1 MTIGKSSKKQKA
13 PRAPPFLDRASGF
26 YGRLDEIEIE
36 FRTEVQITEEQPAAK
51 PALGEI
57 NRKELADDQ
66 EHCVC
71 DFSEGMM
78 EDDGT
83 TLLKRKPSRL
93 SRRWSRKSSRRT
105 KTDKPSLE
113 TDIQSSET
121 QLASAIES
129 SLDVNLVTQPDI
141 GPGSSAPEPTL
152 IHFSIQEE
160 ADDQKLI
167 PEGKEIEKMMTEKMG
182 ERDVEE
188 KKDVDN
194 MKIVKRKS
202 LRNYHK
208 VLDKALRRGWETF
221 VANLYSVTL
230 SPVSSPVSTPSKS
243 EMDRKAALADFRL

>member
-36 FRTEVQITEEQPAAK
+36 FRTEEQVTEKQPTAK
-51 PALGEI
+51 PVLGEI
-57 NRKELADDQ
+57 NSNELPDDQ
-66 EHCVC
+66 EHCMC

-105 KTDKPSLE
+105 KSDKPSLDM
-113 TDIQSSET
+113 DIQSSET
-121 QLASAIES
+121 RTAPTVEP
-129 SLDVNLVTQPDI
+129 SLDVNLVTDS
-141 GPGSSAPEPTL
+141 GSVISAPEPML
-152 IHFSIQEE
+152 IHFSIREE

-167 PEGKEIEKMMTEKMG
+167 TEGKEREKKMSEKM
-182 ERDVEE
+182 RDVEE
-188 KKDVDN
+188 KTDVGN
-194 MKIVKRKS
+194 MKVVKRNS
-202 LRNYHK
+202 FRNYGK
-208 VLDKALRRGWETF
+208 VLDKALKRGWETF

-230 SPVSSPVSTPSKS
+230 SPVSSSVSTPSKT
-243 EMDRKAALADFRL
+243 EMDKKAALADFRL